1 MEKISRN
8 QENFIIMT
16 VIYDVMA
23 DQTTTRV
30 TFEDGIRNV
39 DDIIVGMTDEGLTLK
54 EHSNYVQNMISS
66 TLNNYGSIIS
76 AFEPH
81 LRNWK
86 WDRLPLLTRAV
97 LLMSYAH
104 FYYVEKIDKRIVIN
118 TAVELAKKYIEEKQA
133 KFINAILDEVL

>member
-16 VIYDVMA
+16 VIYDELTDYTAGNSAFRDVNEIIL
-23 DQTTTRV
+23 QIT
-30 TFEDGIRNV
+30 
-39 DDIIVGMTDEGLTLK
+39 DIPFN
-54 EHSNYVQNMISS
+54 EHSAYVQNCISNVL
-66 TLNNYGSIIS
+66 THYGEIVS
-76 AFEPH
+76 AFQPH
-81 LRNWK
+81 LRNWV

-118 TAVELAKKYIEEKQA
+118 VAIELAKKYIEEKQA